1 MHSNRWCQA
10 LLSFGFL
17 WFVLAIAFAPANKI
31 YQQGLVALVWLPTLV
46 LAWSARALIGEYW
59 RGQRVMCVLLLL
71 FMAWGTISLSWT
83 QVDDPSREFKRM
95 LYIAVF
101 ILFFP
106 VLAQGRPERV
116 TRLLQWSGAGM
127 ALAALVSLI
136 NFFILK
142 HNPWLARA
150 EGIGELSHPILG
162 AYVIG
167 VVAVW
172 TLLLPPRK
180 PAIQALWAI
189 GLLVSLA
196 FVVMSQSRGAAMALV
211 LTMVL
216 LPVWWRDRRALMI
229 STAFI
234 VAALAGFWLLEALM
248 MARGSSFRP
257 EIFAAAIKMIGLHPV
272 EGLGLGSPY
281 SVTVSEGLKFDHS
294 HNLFTHIAIELGLPG
309 MLLWAGTWLTVLWES
324 WRVRDTDLGRCMV
337 GIWVFSTLAM
347 QFDAAS
353 VTGTPRAEWF
363 ISWLPVGLASVLVWA
378 RAPREAVV
386 KSRVQFNQ

>member
-1 MHSNRWCQA
+1 MHSNRWLQA

-46 LAWSARALIGEYW
+46 LAWPARTLIGEYW

-71 FMAWGTISLSWT
+71 LMAWATISLSWS
-83 QVDDPSREFKRM
+83 QADDLSREFKRT

-106 VLAQGRPERV
+106 ILAASCPERII
-116 TRLLQWSGAGM
+116 RLLQWSGAGM

-136 NFFILK
+136 QFFVIR
-142 HNPWLARA
+142 HNPWFARA
-150 EGIGELSHPILG
+150 EGLGELSHPILG

-172 TLLLPPRK
+172 TLLLPPRGRLMQV
-180 PAIQALWAI
+180 AWAA
-189 GLLVSLA
+189 GLLFSAA
-196 FVVMSQSRGAAMALV
+196 FVVMSQSRGAVLALV

-229 STAFI
+229 SAGFI
-234 VAALAGFWLLEALM
+234 IAALAGFWLMEALM

-257 EIFAAAIKMIGLHPV
+257 EIFAAAIKMISLHPWG
-272 EGLGLGSPY
+272 GLGLGSPY
-281 SVTVSEGLKFDHS
+281 NVFVAEGLKFDHS
-294 HNLFTHIAIELGLPG
+294 HNLFTHTAIELGLPG
-309 MLLWAGTWLTVLWES
+309 MLLWAGIWLTVLWES
-324 WRVRDTDLGRCMV
+324 WRARDTDLGRCLV
-337 GIWVFSTLAM
+337 GVWVFSTLAM

-353 VTGTPRAEWF
+353 LTGSPRAEWF
-363 ISWLPVGLASVLVWA
+363 ISWLPIGLACVLVWA
-378 RAPREAVV
+378 RAPRHAVV

>member
-31 YQQGLVALVWLPTLV
+31 YQQGLVALVWLPILV
-46 LAWSARALIGEYW
+46 LAWPARALIGEYW

-71 FMAWGTISLSWT
+71 LLAWATISLSWS
-83 QVDDPSREFKRM
+83 QAEDLSREFKRT

-106 VLAQGRPERV
+106 VLAAGHPERV

-136 NFFILK
+136 KFFVLE
-142 HNPWLARA
+142 HHAWLARA
-150 EGIGELSHPILG
+150 QGIGELSHPILG

-172 TLLLPPRK
+172 TLLLPPRGRLM
-180 PAIQALWAI
+180 QVLWAL
-189 GLLVSLA
+189 GLLISAA
-196 FVVMSQSRGAAMALV
+196 FVVMSQSRGAVLALV

-229 STAFI
+229 SAGFLI
-234 VAALAGFWLLEALM
+234 AALAGFWLLEALM
-248 MARGSSFRP
+248 LARGSSYRP
-257 EIFAAAIKMIGLHPV
+257 EIFAAATHMISLHPWG
-272 EGLGLGSPY
+272 GLGLGSAY
-281 SVTVSEGLKFDHS
+281 NVIVSDGFKFDHS
-294 HNLFTHIAIELGLPG
+294 HNLFTHVAIELGLPG
-309 MLLWAGTWLTVLWES
+309 MLLWAGVWLTVLWES
-324 WRVRDTDLGRCMV
+324 WRTRDTDLGRCMM
-337 GIWVFSTLAM
+337 GIWIFSTFAM

-353 VTGTPRAEWF
+353 LTGSPRAEWF
-363 ISWLPVGLASVLVWA
+363 ISWFPIGLASVLVWA
-378 RAPREAVV
+378 RAPGDAVV